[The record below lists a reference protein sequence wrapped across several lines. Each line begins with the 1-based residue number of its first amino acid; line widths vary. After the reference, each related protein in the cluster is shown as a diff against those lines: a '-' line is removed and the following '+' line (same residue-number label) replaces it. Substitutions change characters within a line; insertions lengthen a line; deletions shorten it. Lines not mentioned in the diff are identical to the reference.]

1 MVNSTAGGVSRRPGN
16 MKDNQAELQRALQEW
31 RVTTPL
37 PPRFQEQVWKRI
49 ERAEAPGVSLA
60 EALGTWLA
68 AWFAQPAFAVA
79 YVTVIL
85 AAGLALGFKQAQD
98 KTAKWDRQLEVRYV
112 QSVDPYQRAND

>member
-1 MVNSTAGGVSRRPGN
+1 M
-16 MKDNQAELQRALQEW
+16 
-31 RVTTPL
+31 TTPL

-60 EALGTWLA
+60 ETLRTWLA

-79 YVTVIL
+79 YVTAIL

-98 KTAKWDRQLEVRYV
+98 KTAKWDRQLEARYV
-112 QSVDPYQRAND
+112 QSVDPYQRVND